1 MLNIIV
7 NGEKRS
13 VAAKTIPEL
22 LHSENVPQNYWQSI
36 AVACNGNVIPRGTWA
51 ATILNDGDAI
61 EIVKPFVGG

>member
-22 LHSENVPQNYWQSI
+22 LQSEQVPQTYWQSI
-36 AVACNGNVIPRGTWA
+36 AVACNGNVISRGAWA
-51 ATILNDGDAI
+51 ATTLNEGDAI

>member
-13 VAAKTIPEL
+13 VAARTIPEL
-22 LHSENVPQNYWQSI
+22 LQSEQVPQTYWQSI
-36 AVACNGNVIPRGTWA
+36 AVACNGNVITRGSWA
-51 ATILNDGDAI
+51 VTTLHDGDTI